1 VDHFAKGAVSNSFP
15 YKTKIPGRKMMS
27 RINRQ
32 IILIEGPIGAGKT
45 SLALR
50 LAEDLEAKGLEARAF
65 LEFDPDRPIRTEQV
79 DLLSGREPE
88 PKAYGLEPWAR
99 LAAQCVVNRGIILLD
114 ATLIQNTLL
123 PAFAAGVPE
132 EQILHLATTR
142 LAALAKAKPMVLYLH
157 VDGMAD
163 HLVRLHRSSTP
174 SWSAGNL
181 AWIDATAWAQAR
193 GQRGM
198 PALIG
203 FHEAWQ
209 IWVEAWLTQLGDT
222 SIILR
227 AQSEEISSLSQLV
240 LNHAA
245 KPS

>member
-1 VDHFAKGAVSNSFP
+1 
-15 YKTKIPGRKMMS
+15 MMS
-27 RINRQ
+27 AISRQ

-50 LAEDLEAKGLEARAF
+50 LAEDLEAKGLDARAF
-65 LEFDPDRPIRTEQV
+65 LEFDPDHPIRTAQV
-79 DLLSGREPE
+79 DLLFGREPE
-88 PKAYGLEPWAR
+88 PKAYGPEPWAR
-99 LAAQCVVNRGIILLD
+99 LAAQCVVNRGIVLLD

-142 LAALAKAKPMVLYLH
+142 LATLAKAKPMVVYLH
-157 VDGMAD
+157 VDDMAE
-163 HLVRLHRSSTP
+163 HLERLDRSSTP

-181 AWIDATAWAQAR
+181 AWINATAWAQAR
-193 GQRGM
+193 GQKGM
-198 PALIG
+198 PALIS

-209 IWVEAWLTQLGDT
+209 IWVETWLAQLGDT
-222 SIILR
+222 SLVLR
-227 AQSEEISSLSQLV
+227 AHSKEITALSQLV

>member
-1 VDHFAKGAVSNSFP
+1 
-15 YKTKIPGRKMMS
+15 MMS
-27 RINRQ
+27 RIKRH

-65 LEFDPDRPIRTEQV
+65 LEFDPDHPIRTDQV
-79 DLLSGREPE
+79 DLLTGREPE

-99 LAAQCVVNRGIILLD
+99 LAAQCIVNRGIVLLD

-123 PAFAAGVPE
+123 PAFAAGVAE
-132 EQILHLATTR
+132 EQIIHLAKTR
-142 LAALAKAKPMVLYLH
+142 LAAVAKAKPMVVYLH
-157 VDGMAD
+157 VDDMAD
-163 HLVRLHRSSTP
+163 HLERLHGSSTP

-181 AWIDATAWAQAR
+181 AWIDATPWARAR
-193 GQRGM
+193 DLKGM
-198 PALIG
+198 RALIG

-209 IWVEAWLTQLGDT
+209 FWVETWLAQLGDT
-222 SIILR
+222 SLVLR
-227 AQSEEISSLSQLV
+227 AHSDEITSMSQVV

>member
-1 VDHFAKGAVSNSFP
+1 
-15 YKTKIPGRKMMS
+15 MMS

-50 LAEDLEAKGLEARAF
+50 LAEGLEAKGLEARAF
-65 LEFDPDRPIRTEQV
+65 LEFDPDHPIRTEQV
-79 DLLSGREPE
+79 DFLSGRERE

-99 LAAQCVVNRGIILLD
+99 LAAQCVVNRGIVLLD

-142 LAALAKAKPMVLYLH
+142 LGALAKAKPMVVYLH
-157 VDGMAD
+157 VDDMAD
-163 HLVRLHRSSTP
+163 HLERLHRSSTA

-181 AWIDATAWAQAR
+181 AWIDGTAWAQAR

-198 PALIG
+198 AALIG

-209 IWVEAWLTQLGDT
+209 NWVEAWLGQQGD
-222 SIILR
+222 SSLVLPAR
-227 AQSEEISSLSQLV
+227 GEEINALSQVV

>member
-1 VDHFAKGAVSNSFP
+1 
-15 YKTKIPGRKMMS
+15 MS

-65 LEFDPDRPIRTEQV
+65 LEFDPDHPIRTEQV
-79 DLLSGREPE
+79 DLLSGRERE

-99 LAAQCVVNRGIILLD
+99 LAAQCVVNRGIVLLD

-123 PAFAAGVPE
+123 PAFAAGVPD
-132 EQILHLATTR
+132 EQILHLATAR
-142 LAALAKAKPMVLYLH
+142 FAALAKAKPMVVYLH
-157 VDGMAD
+157 VDDMAD
-163 HLVRLHRSSTP
+163 HLERLHRSSTP
-174 SWSAGNL
+174 LWSAGNL
-181 AWIDATAWAQAR
+181 AWIDGTAWAQAG

-198 PALIG
+198 AALIG

-209 IWVEAWLTQLGDT
+209 IWVETWLAQLGDT
-222 SIILR
+222 SLVLR
-227 AQSEEISSLSQLV
+227 AHSAETTTLSQLV